1 MITAICISSRYPEE
15 VPVLDMKSET
25 VVESLT
31 LVFSWL
37 SSSQKLHAD
46 LVTSFTINLT
56 TAFFRKFSLKII
68 HSSSQHPE
76 SNLIEYW
83 HQSVKTTLKVLC
95 TKNGT
100 DWKANL
106 YAFSIENYYVWING
120 YGFGRAWYQ
129 TDRQKSIIMSWMRLY
144 LHRSDKWK

>member
-31 LVFSWL
+31 LVFNWL
-37 SSSQKLHAD
+37 SSSQKLHTD

-76 SNLIEYW
+76 SNLIECC
-83 HQSVKTTLKVLC
+83 HQSVKTTVKVLC

-106 YAFSIENYYVWING
+106 PYMLLALRTITYES
-120 YGFGRAWYQ
+120 
-129 TDRQKSIIMSWMRLY
+129 TDMDLTEHDTKLIDEKSVRMLNETV
-144 LHRSDKWK
+144 